1 MKSAAE
7 ILAELP
13 KLTTEERLAIY
24 RRIAEMEGA
33 EEVEP
38 GSEFHAA
45 IEQGLHSLAT
55 EPVVPLEEVR
65 EKIAQ
70 WASSKDGL

>member
-1 MKSAAE
+1 MSAAE

-13 KLTTEERLAIY
+13 KLTTEERLEIY
-24 RRIAEMEGA
+24 RRIAEMEGI
-33 EEVEP
+33 EEIEP
-38 GSEFHAA
+38 GPEFHAA
-45 IEQGLHSLAT
+45 IEQGLRSLGT

-70 WASSKDGL
+70 WAGRSS